1 LADDVASSGI
11 ARRVIGA
18 LSRVGHVTAIAC
30 ALVLGLVPMQASAQ
44 AEPPAPSVPIA
55 IIGSSVI
62 LETEIDKIAAGRP
75 STYADL
81 AAEDRRERIIDA
93 VVAEYVIDYFYGRD
107 LTQLSP
113 LVLDALN
120 DARRQVLLQFYAQSK
135 FTPPEVTETDI
146 ADFIA
151 RNPALFAGRYS
162 YSFAVVTLSG
172 GTEQARQAL
181 QDQVQD
187 IAGQPTGQIA
197 ALDGLVAEAQTG
209 GVIASVSTLWQPS
222 EALPEDVLSRLD
234 AMVLDGSRIHI
245 TAEPEAVSIL
255 LLNSAVPIPA
265 NPALLRDQI
274 EQRLIADA
282 FEVHR
287 EDLVRSVAL
296 TVLDPSAARTAAR
309 KANQAPG
316 AELTVALP
324 ARGEVVWSS
333 RPAVPPTLQL
343 AALFSAGLFGTLA
356 GYLLW
361 TWLLLVFAQHRHIL
375 ASDLAAPFLKKRSTA
390 VGVTVLTALG
400 LLGSAGAVVPIAVQT
415 LGQDTSIWALSGGLM
430 TAAAIAAIL
439 HFLRLRA
446 FNRAVAEEM
455 RMDYESIK
463 TARAI
468 LLRNRK
474 SVTLLAVVAA
484 FVILYS
490 MSLGL
495 LLDGPPGRP

>member
-1 LADDVASSGI
+1 MAGDVASYRI

-18 LSRVGHVTAIAC
+18 ILRFGRVSAIAY
-30 ALVLGLVPMQASAQ
+30 AVVLGLVPVQAFAQ
-44 AEPPAPSVPIA
+44 AEPTAPSATIA

-62 LETEIDKIAAGRP
+62 LDTEIDKIAAGRP
-75 STYADL
+75 SAYADL

-151 RNPALFAGRYS
+151 RNPALFAGRHS
-162 YSFAVVTLSG
+162 YSFALVTLSG
-172 GTEQARQAL
+172 GTAQARQAL
-181 QDQVQD
+181 QDRVQD
-187 IAGQPTGQIA
+187 IAGRPAGQIA

-209 GVIASVSTLWQPS
+209 GVIATVSTVWQPS
-222 EALPEDVLSRLD
+222 EALAEDVLSRLE

-245 TAEPEAVSIL
+245 TATPEAVSIL

-274 EQRLIADA
+274 EQRLIAEA

-287 EDLVRSVAL
+287 EELVRSVAL

-316 AELTVALP
+316 ADLTVALP
-324 ARGEVVWSS
+324 PRGEVVWSS
-333 RPAVPPTLQL
+333 RPAVPLTLQL
-343 AALFSAGLFGTLA
+343 TALFSAGLFGTLA

-361 TWLLLVFAQHRHIL
+361 TWLLLVLAQYPHIL
-375 ASDLAAPFLKKRSTA
+375 VTGPVVPFLKKRSTA

-400 LLGSAGAVVPIAVQT
+400 LLGSAGAVAPIAVQT
-415 LGQDTSIWALSGGLM
+415 LGRVTSIWALAGGLM
-430 TAAAIAAIL
+430 TATAIAAIL
-439 HFLRLRA
+439 HFLRQRA
-446 FNRAVAEEM
+446 FKRAVAEEM
-455 RMDYESIK
+455 RKDYESIK
-463 TARAI
+463 TARAM
-468 LLRNRK
+468 LLRKRK
-474 SVTLLAVVAA
+474 SVTLLALAAA
-484 FVILYS
+484 FVILYG

>member
-1 LADDVASSGI
+1 M
-11 ARRVIGA
+11 IGV
-18 LSRVGHVTAIAC
+18 LLRFGGVSAIAY
-30 ALVLGLVPMQASAQ
+30 AVVLGLVPVQAFAQ
-44 AEPPAPSVPIA
+44 AEPTAPSATIA

-62 LETEIDKIAAGRP
+62 LDTEIDKIAAGRP
-75 STYADL
+75 SAYADL

-135 FTPPEVTETDI
+135 FVPPEVTETDI

-181 QDQVQD
+181 QDRVQD
-187 IAGQPTGQIA
+187 IAGLPTGRIA

-265 NPALLRDQI
+265 NPALLRDRI
-274 EQRLIADA
+274 EQRLVADA

-287 EDLVRSVAL
+287 EDLVRRVAQ
-296 TVLDPSAARTAAR
+296 TVLDPSAARTE
-309 KANQAPG
+309 NQAPG
-316 AELTVALP
+316 ADLTVDLP
-324 ARGEVVWSS
+324 PRGEVVWSS

-343 AALFSAGLFGTLA
+343 AALFCAGLFGTLA
-356 GYLLW
+356 GYLLS
-361 TWLLLVFAQHRHIL
+361 TWLRLVFAQYPHVL
-375 ASDLAAPFLKKRSTA
+375 ARDPVVPFLKTRRTA
-390 VGVTVLTALG
+390 VWVTALTALG
-400 LLGSAGAVVPIAVQT
+400 LLGSAGAVGPVAVQAVGRDAT
-415 LGQDTSIWALSGGLM
+415 IWALAGSLM
-430 TAAAIAAIL
+430 TAIALAAIW
-439 HFLRLRA
+439 HVQRLRA
-446 FNRAVAEEM
+446 FNDAVAEEV
-455 RMDYESIK
+455 RSDYGSI
-463 TARAI
+463 TAARAM
-468 LLRNRK
+468 LMQKRNSAR
-474 SVTLLAVVAA
+474 LLAVAA
-484 FVILYS
+484 ALVILYS

-495 LLDGPPGRP
+495 LLDGPTGRP